1 MRRNRIIRAAAAALC
16 AVMLLSQPTE
26 CAFAKANKKE
36 QEQIDAAAEKK
47 KKLEDEKKKTQGT
60 INRLNNLKAD
70 VAAYMRE
77 LDNTLSEIADE
88 IERLDGEIGTKETEV
103 EGLKTDLA
111 AAEETADR
119 QFADMKL
126 RIKYMYE
133 KGETGFLDMLLN
145 ARNLTDFFNHAEYIE
160 KISEYDRAQLDAYEA
175 TCMEIEQ
182 KKENVEAEIVTLEGL
197 KTDQEAK
204 QESSKM
210 LLAEKQNEL
219 SKYSAQISSA
229 ENELNDYNKEIAAQ
243 EETIKAVE
251 AQIKKREEEE
261 RKAAEA
267 AARAAAAAAAAAERE
282 AAAKKN
288 GNSSSTSTVSLGD
301 IRFRWPCPASG
312 RITSGFGSRK
322 SPTKGASTYHNGIDI
337 GAPTGSAVVA
347 AAAGEVV
354 TATYSGSAGNYIML
368 SHGGGIYTLYMHCSK
383 LSVSEG
389 QQVKAGQTIG
399 KVGSTGYSTGPHLHF
414 GIRANGSYLNPSKYV
429 SP

>member
-1 MRRNRIIRAAAAALC
+1 MRRDRIIRGIAAVLC
-16 AVMLLSQPTE
+16 GAMLASQP
-26 CAFAKANKKE
+26 AVPVFAKTTAEE
-36 QEQIDAAAEKK
+36 QRKLDAAAEKK
-47 KKLEDEKKKTQGT
+47 KKLEEEKKKTQGT
-60 INRLNNLKAD
+60 INRLNGLKAD

-160 KISEYDRAQLDAYEA
+160 KISEYDRAQLDAYET
-175 TCMEIEQ
+175 TCVEIEE
-182 KKENVEAEIVTLEGL
+182 KKAGVEAEIETLEGL

-204 QESSKM
+204 QESSKT
-210 LLAEKQNEL
+210 LLAEKQKEL
-219 SKYSAQISSA
+219 SKYTAQISEA
-229 ENELNDYNKEIAAQ
+229 ESELSDYNKDIAAQ
-243 EETIKAVE
+243 EEAIKAVE

-267 AARAAAAAAAAAERE
+267 AARAAAAA
-282 AAAKKN
+282 KKRQA
-288 GNSSSTSTVSLGD
+288 TVSLGD
-301 IRFRWPCPASG
+301 VRFRWPCPASG

-337 GAPTGSAVVA
+337 GAPTGSAIVA

-383 LSVSEG
+383 LNVSVG
-389 QQVKAGQTIG
+389 QTVKAGQTIG

>member
-1 MRRNRIIRAAAAALC
+1 MRRNRIVRAAAAVLC
-16 AVMLLSQPTE
+16 AVMLLSQPAEYTY
-26 CAFAKANKKE
+26 AKANKKE

-47 KKLEDEKKKTQGT
+47 KRLEDEKKKTQGT
-60 INRLNNLKAD
+60 ISRLNGLKAD

-88 IERLDGEIGTKETEV
+88 IERLDGEIGAKETEV

-175 TCMEIEQ
+175 TCMEIEE

-204 QESSKM
+204 QESSKT
-210 LLAEKQNEL
+210 LLAEKQKEL

-267 AARAAAAAAAAAERE
+267 AARAAAAAAAAA
-282 AAAKKN
+282 KKN
-288 GNSSSTSTVSLGD
+288 NTPTVSLGD

-337 GAPTGSAVVA
+337 GAPTGSAIVA
-347 AAAGEVV
+347 AASGEVV
-354 TATYSGSAGNYIML
+354 TATYSGSAGNYIMI

-383 LSVSEG
+383 LNVSVG

-414 GIRANGSYLNPSKYV
+414 GIRAGGSYLNPSKYV